1 MLQSVSVI
9 CLTGPNAGQTQGHG
23 DHIRQALNW
32 GYRIPLAIWALNL
45 TVYIFPVV
53 TIFLAKSRRM
63 SATLV
68 GAIGGIFT
76 PASFLGLHL
85 FGSATGLWGVW
96 NFSYFALMK
105 GVEYQGNYYQGVDW
119 LSWVLLFHMV
129 PCCVPCAVIGFKH
142 WARLKKEAKV
152 G

>member
-1 MLQSVSVI
+1 M
-9 CLTGPNAGQTQGHG
+9 
-23 DHIRQALNW
+23 
-32 GYRIPLAIWALNL
+32 
-45 TVYIFPVV
+45 YIFPVV

-105 GVEYQGNYYQGVDW
+105 GVEYQGHFYQGVDW

-142 WARLKKEAKV
+142 WHRLKKDAQL